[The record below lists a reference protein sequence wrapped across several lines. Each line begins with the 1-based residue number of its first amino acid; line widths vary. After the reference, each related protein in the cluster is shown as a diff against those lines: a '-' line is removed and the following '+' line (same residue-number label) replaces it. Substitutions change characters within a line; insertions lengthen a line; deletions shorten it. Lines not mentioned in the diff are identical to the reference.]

1 MKMLWMKKT
10 GMKNEGIKNQG
21 IKNKEGRQYLLIN
34 ICFVLALCIVA
45 APLLILSAYNF
56 PSADDWSYGR
66 DAYKALQAGGGVGTV
81 LRISFE
87 TVARYYVGW
96 EGRFMN
102 AFFASLQPGIWGEE
116 YYAVVAW
123 LMLGGLILGELF
135 LFHELFGRLLCREG
149 RENRGLWFPVAAA
162 TLILQILYTPSAVES
177 FYWYTG
183 AVNYTFV
190 FGLSMILTALFLKLG
205 LGNTKGW
212 KYGLTAAAACVL
224 SVAVG
229 GDNYSTSLSTFLF
242 MLCSYA
248 LLPVFC
254 GQAAASGKWFDRA
267 VFGRLLRRTW
277 YLVVLTGGSLLAC
290 ILAPGNAK
298 RLEGNFGGA
307 TTGNALVAVLQS
319 LWRSFTNI
327 WSWTDVKILL
337 MVLVILPFVW
347 LAVKNMRYEF
357 RFPGIFTLFTFGL
370 YASQITSNLYVDG
383 TTGGGRVAAIL
394 YYSYH
399 VWLVGNVWYWTG
411 WLCRRRQSWPAFLE
425 RVFSAAGPFVRR
437 FLIPYCAV
445 AGIILAGVIYT
456 FDLKEISSYRAYRD
470 WRQGWAQQY
479 AAEWRERLEVLHDET
494 VTQVEFAPLSV
505 YPETMLYTDLQDQD
519 GYIWVNKACANY
531 YGKEYIHVVNVTE

>member
-1 MKMLWMKKT
+1 MKMT
-10 GMKNEGIKNQG
+10 GMKNREN
-21 IKNKEGRQYLLIN
+21 RRYLLIN
-34 ICFVLALCIVA
+34 ICFALALCVVI
-45 APLLILSAYNF
+45 APLLVLSAYNF

-102 AFFASLQPGIWGEE
+102 ALFASLQPGIWGEE

-135 LFHELFGRLLCREG
+135 LFRELSGRLLCREG
-149 RENRGLWFPVAAA
+149 CENRGLWFPVAAS

-190 FGLSMILTALFLKLG
+190 FGLSMVLTALFLKLG
-205 LGNTKGW
+205 LGEAKGW
-212 KYGLTAAAACVL
+212 KYGLNAAAACIL

-229 GDNYSTSLSTFLF
+229 GDNYSTSLSMVLF
-242 MLCSYA
+242 MIGSY
-248 LLPVFC
+248 LLVPVL
-254 GQAAASGKWFDRA
+254 GGKAVPGKSRFDRDL
-267 VFGRLLRRTW
+267 FRRFLSRTW
-277 YLVVLTGGSLLAC
+277 FLSILTGGSLLAC
-290 ILAPGNAK
+290 VLAPGNAK

-307 TTGNALVAVLQS
+307 TTGNPLGAVLQS
-319 LWRSFTNI
+319 LLRSFTNI
-327 WSWTDVKILL
+327 WSWTDAKILL
-337 MVLVILPFVW
+337 MVLLILPFVW
-347 LAVKNMRYEF
+347 LAVKNIRYEF
-357 RFPGIFTLFTFGL
+357 RFPGIFTLFTFGF
-370 YASQITSNLYVDG
+370 YAAQITSNLYVDG

-399 VWLVGNVWYWTG
+399 VWLVGTVCYWMG
-411 WLCRRRQSWPAFLE
+411 WFCRRRRSWPEFLE
-425 RVFSAAGPFVRR
+425 RAFSAAAPFARR
-437 FLIPYCAV
+437 FLIPYCAA
-445 AGIILAGVIYT
+445 AGMLLAGVIYT
-456 FDLKEISSYRAYRD
+456 CDLKEISSYMAYRD
-470 WRQGWAQQY
+470 WRQGWSQQY
-479 AAEWRERLEVLHDET
+479 AMEWRELLEVLHDET

-505 YPETMLYTDLQDQD
+505 YPETMLYTDLQDED

-531 YGKEYIHVVNVTE
+531 YDKEYIHIVNAAE